1 MKNLYLIVILL
12 FAPLLA
18 IAQSTQWSGSGI
30 VIGDKYI
37 ATNNHVVEGADN
49 MQVIVTKGE
58 STTTYIA
65 TVVTTDTNNDL
76 AIIKIDDQSFNG
88 FGQLPYKMN
97 CAVQDIGTSVF
108 VLGYPLVQ
116 TMGQDIKLTTG
127 VISAKTGYMSNVSQ
141 YQISAPVQPGNSGGP
156 LFDDKGSLIGIV
168 SAKHTEAENAGYA
181 VKLSYLG
188 NLIEKASLNLSMPT
202 ISLIDS
208 SSLPEKVKAISPFT
222 VLILA
227 SSNSADDGYRTTT
240 PSQWETNG
248 FIEDADMYM
257 KEAAYR
263 YKNGDYKNAYQ
274 AICEAVRIYPTTES
288 HYMRGYLG
296 LELNQDVNIAIESF
310 KFCLENKYREEAC
323 LYMLSGCYYE
333 KADYN
338 KSIEL
343 SSYLIQMD
351 SQNADAWYI
360 RGLARIQLGNKNGA
374 YTDLSQAAKLGNQDA
389 QKALA
394 TLKK

>member
-1 MKNLYLIVILL
+1 MKNLYLIVILS

-18 IAQSTQWSGSGI
+18 IAQSTQLCGSGI

-65 TVVTTDTNNDL
+65 TVVTTDANNDL

-156 LFDDKGSLIGIV
+156 
-168 SAKHTEAENAGYA
+168 
-181 VKLSYLG
+181 YLMTRD
-188 NLIEKASLNLSMPT
+188 I
-202 ISLIDS
+202 
-208 SSLPEKVKAISPFT
+208 
-222 VLILA
+222 
-227 SSNSADDGYRTTT
+227 
-240 PSQWETNG
+240 
-248 FIEDADMYM
+248 
-257 KEAAYR
+257 
-263 YKNGDYKNAYQ
+263 
-274 AICEAVRIYPTTES
+274 
-288 HYMRGYLG
+288 
-296 LELNQDVNIAIESF
+296 
-310 KFCLENKYREEAC
+310 
-323 LYMLSGCYYE
+323 
-333 KADYN
+333 
-338 KSIEL
+338 
-343 SSYLIQMD
+343 
-351 SQNADAWYI
+351 
-360 RGLARIQLGNKNGA
+360 
-374 YTDLSQAAKLGNQDA
+374 
-389 QKALA
+389 
-394 TLKK
+394 

>member
-65 TVVTTDTNNDL
+65 TVVTTDANNDL

-248 FIEDADMYM
+248 FIEDAD
-257 KEAAYR
+257 
-263 YKNGDYKNAYQ
+263 
-274 AICEAVRIYPTTES
+274 
-288 HYMRGYLG
+288 L
-296 LELNQDVNIAIESF
+296 
-310 KFCLENKYREEAC
+310 
-323 LYMLSGCYYE
+323 
-333 KADYN
+333 
-338 KSIEL
+338 
-343 SSYLIQMD
+343 
-351 SQNADAWYI
+351 
-360 RGLARIQLGNKNGA
+360 
-374 YTDLSQAAKLGNQDA
+374 
-389 QKALA
+389 
-394 TLKK
+394 TL